1 MVARTETAYATQKKE
16 TVRMTLKVGARNTKK
31 SAKKET
37 RRKLLMF
44 RDIPKLKKRDILI
57 TSKTDSKTP
66 NDRQIFRVLPDSLQ
80 HFNLE
85 RM

>member
-16 TVRMTLKVGARNTKK
+16 TVRTTLKVGARNTKK

-44 RDIPKLKKRDILI
+44 RDIPKLKKRGTSTIL
-57 TSKTDSKTP
+57 KADRETP
-66 NDRQIFRVLPDSLQ
+66 NDRQIFRVLPDSLMYMRTVQ
-80 HFNLE
+80 K
-85 RM
+85 